1 MWSARVKQLFH
12 PFFRILGYTL
22 ETGMLKPAL
31 GSVHSERKLRQ
42 AVFGDAV
49 GEVK

>member
-12 PFFRILGYTL
+12 PFFCILRYAI
-22 ETGMLKPAL
+22 ETGMLEPVL
-31 GSVHSERKLRQ
+31 GSVLSERKLRQ